1 MDNPSIQNNSANTDA
16 YLIMLGTQGLTI
28 QNLEVLS
35 PGFSTLSPAE
45 QKEVINLLASQSPSL
60 QPPMV
65 YMASARD
72 LVALT
77 VDWET
82 TKSKIIDAMLDKW
95 NESIHEEARKSE
107 EYYNSQAYQRKMEEF
122 TANGISQQDN
132 FDRQTKVQF
141 STGTQ
146 PSISVGSPNEEHRLR
161 LPNSQDAEDMEI
173 NPLVVGTAL
182 SATGT
187 YSLLMINTT
196 PLVGVDPMQDA
207 WNKVAQPLIPDNNAA
222 VLSQIGALMAAKL
235 IDFANIES
243 ISKAAKGEPVNDA
256 QTAKNF
262 AQNVL
267 IMIDNPKFTTYLQFM
282 IVSSMDKSGQAD
294 PKSPEVSRQVA
305 IFKVAL
311 MMRALAALNFVE
323 TSNHS
328 GEEILNMI
336 AGKINLPEGDIGK
349 LITEIKKQLGELS
362 PSDQALILT
371 NMAGYIDTKPNIK
384 DLTNSGSVFRNA
396 LPPNPIEEDLIG
408 EVPEK
413 G

>member
-1 MDNPSIQNNSANTDA
+1 MDNPSVQGNTANTDA
-16 YLIMLGTQGLTI
+16 YLVMLGTQGLTI

-45 QKEVINLLASQSPSL
+45 QKEVINLLAAQSPTL
-60 QPPMV
+60 QPPVVM
-65 YMASARD
+65 MMSGRD
-72 LVALT
+72 FANLA

-82 TKSKIIDAMLDKW
+82 TKSKIISDMLDKW
-95 NESIHEEARKSE
+95 NESVHEEAKKSE
-107 EYYNSQAYQRKMEEF
+107 DYYNSPAYKSKIESL
-122 TANGISQQDN
+122 TANGISAQDN
-132 FDRQTKVQF
+132 HNRDTKVQF
-141 STGTQ
+141 TTGTE
-146 PSISVGSPNEEHRLR
+146 PSISVGSPNEERRLR
-161 LPNSQDAEDMEI
+161 LPNAQDAEDMEV

-196 PLVGVDPMQDA
+196 PLVGVDPMQDS
-207 WNKVAQPLIPDNNAA
+207 WNKIAQPLIPDNNAA

-243 ISKAAKGEPVNDA
+243 ITKAAGGEPVNDG

-262 AQNVL
+262 AANVL
-267 IMIDNPKFTTYLQFM
+267 AVIDDPKFTTFLQNLV
-282 IVSSMDKSGQAD
+282 VSTLDKGAQAD

-305 IFKVAL
+305 VFKIAL
-311 MMRALAALNFVE
+311 MMRALAALNFVA

-328 GEEILNMI
+328 GEEVLKMI
-336 AGKINLPEGDIGK
+336 GGQIALPEGDIGK
-349 LITEIKKQLGELS
+349 LILQIRVQLTALPPG
-362 PSDQALILT
+362 DQALILG
-371 NMAGYIDTKPNIK
+371 NMAAYIDTKPNIK

-408 EVPEK
+408 EEK